1 MIRKNA
7 LLHVSVRVLSEGLTY
22 RKTLTIAGNIQY
34 TGGMPNKN
42 IWGRRVFPQPDFVTS
57 HCFVTA
63 MRRKTA
69 QERAMEQ
76 ANCVLKCL
84 KM

>member
-42 IWGRRVFPQPDFVTS
+42 IWGKGFSP
-57 HCFVTA
+57 A
-63 MRRKTA
+63 
-69 QERAMEQ
+69 
-76 ANCVLKCL
+76 
-84 KM
+84 